1 MPSKKA
7 AIMKVTQNGARM
19 MQHTK
24 RICDRFDCCFSV
36 CVARFNSTQY
46 FPGKMAN
53 YSSNGLYFE
62 SESALLP
69 GTSILIRVQNNLD
82 VDRAFEFKE
91 GFRSISLGEVKWCQ
105 EFISEGSTCYAVGV
119 KYYAPDY

>member
-1 MPSKKA
+1 
-7 AIMKVTQNGARM
+7 MKVEQNDAMM

-46 FPGKMAN
+46 FQGKMAN
-53 YSSNGLYFE
+53 YSQNGLYFE
-62 SESALLP
+62 SESALQP

-82 VDRAFEFKE
+82 VGRAFEFKE
-91 GFRSISLGEVKWCQ
+91 GFRSISLGEVKWCK
-105 EFISEGSTCYAVGV
+105 EIISESSTYYGVGV
-119 KYYAPDY
+119 RYYEPEY